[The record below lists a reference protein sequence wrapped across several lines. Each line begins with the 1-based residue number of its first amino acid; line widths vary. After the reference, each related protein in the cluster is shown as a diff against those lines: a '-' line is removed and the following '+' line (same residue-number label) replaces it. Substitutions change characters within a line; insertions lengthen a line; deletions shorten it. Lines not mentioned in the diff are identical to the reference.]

1 MGKVVRV
8 LAWCWRMAW
17 RPPVMAAPRRAEVAQ
32 VTQAQQARKLTAA
45 QAAEYQA
52 REAAAPGLEKFK
64 GGGGVDIY
72 IGGTALAIALLVVL
86 LVCCSDQ

>member
-1 MGKVVRV
+1 MQKFVRV
-8 LAWCWRMAW
+8 LALVLAYGLAA
-17 RPPVMAAPRRAEVAQ
+17 PVMAAPRRAEVVQ
-32 VTQAQQARKLTAA
+32 VAPVQQARKLTAA

-86 LVCCSDQ
+86 LVLLI